1 MVGHWEM
8 GVPLSSM
15 NDKSLSNQA
24 LLVGSSSI
32 SYSLCRFSTLAC
44 GPGVPTGL
52 AGIRPHPCG
61 EPTGASSWEE
71 PMLPGEGALWGVPGA

>member
-1 MVGHWEM
+1 MPNWAAISFQAFLLVHSKKPPRSFVYMYSLYRSSGFFEMVGHCEM

-15 NDKSLSNQA
+15 NDKSLSSQA

-44 GPGVPTGL
+44 FVL
-52 AGIRPHPCG
+52 
-61 EPTGASSWEE
+61 
-71 PMLPGEGALWGVPGA
+71 